1 VAAVVRRLTAIRCQR
16 RVNVYVANVPGP
28 PVPLYLIGTPLREV
42 FAVVPIM
49 GNAGLGL
56 GVLSYAGQ
64 LNVTTIANR
73 DGLPDLDAFLDGMR
87 RSLAQLQ
94 AT

>member
-1 VAAVVRRLTAIRCQR
+1 MARMLRRQR
-16 RVNVYVANVPGP
+16 HVNVYVANVPGP
-28 PVPLYLIGTPLREV
+28 PVPLYLTGTPLREV

-49 GNAGLGL
+49 GNIGLGV

-64 LNVTTIANR
+64 LNFTTIADR
-73 DGLPDLDAFLDGMR
+73 DGFPDLNVFLDGMR

-94 AT
+94 AA